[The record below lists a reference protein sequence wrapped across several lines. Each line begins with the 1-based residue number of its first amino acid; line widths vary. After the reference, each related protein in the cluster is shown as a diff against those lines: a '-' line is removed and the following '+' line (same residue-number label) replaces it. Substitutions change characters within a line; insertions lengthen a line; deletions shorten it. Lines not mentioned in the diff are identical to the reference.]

1 MTDSTNIGE
10 AEARILER
18 ADIGINR
25 ALVEL
30 HILRGSTSLL
40 DQARAVQLLNELDR
54 YRNSQILTTNDADD
68 EVIELPP
75 ARPVPTPQPT
85 QTAFTDSTDNDYST
99 GLFGPPAP
107 TIQSHGGLFGLPQGA
122 WPSLNERTT

>member
-1 MTDSTNIGE
+1 MSDSTNIGE

-18 ADIGINR
+18 ADLGINR

-54 YRNSQILTTNDADD
+54 YRNSQILTAGGDD
-68 EVIELPP
+68 VEVIDRSRCVNHYRPHSPAHDELGSGGSFKRR
-75 ARPVPTPQPT
+75 ALQF
-85 QTAFTDSTDNDYST
+85 QT
-99 GLFGPPAP
+99 LC
-107 TIQSHGGLFGLPQGA
+107 
-122 WPSLNERTT
+122 